1 MGQEKKFCHFCGTNL
16 IKKKCEGRLR
26 LFCTQCNEPIYENP
40 TPATSIVLID
50 NTGKLLLVKRSVEPK
65 KGFWCLPGG
74 FIELGEMPGKAAL
87 RELKEET
94 GLSGKIDIL
103 IGATSS
109 HSNMYNSTILILCY
123 LVKDYNGQL
132 IAGDDAQD
140 AAFFSYSQLP
150 EIAFDSH
157 EEFIQFYYAAHSNKK
172 RGLILTAPTGRC
184 IGA

>member
-1 MGQEKKFCHFCGTNL
+1 MGREKKICHFCGTNL
-16 IKKKCEGRLR
+16 IKKKCEGRIR

-40 TPATSIVLID
+40 TPATCIVVID
-50 NTGKLLLVKRSVEPK
+50 NTERLLLVKRSVEPK

-74 FIELGEMPGKAAL
+74 FIELGEMPDKAAL

-94 GLSGKIDIL
+94 GLSGKIDTL

-109 HSNMYNSTILILCY
+109 HSNMYNNTILILCY

-140 AAFFSYSQLP
+140 AAFFNYSQLP

-157 EEFIQFYYAAHSNKK
+157 EEFTRLYYAAYSNN
-172 RGLILTAPTGRC
+172 LTGDFD
-184 IGA
+184 